1 MNRSLI
7 VGGAFFRNECRGIQ
21 CTSTANNAEEYDRHD
36 QIAYYVAYP
45 LGFNNAVVKLVF
57 SQATGYQELL
67 SPGNTNKLNASMY
80 SLRLRFAY
88 YY

>member
-1 MNRSLI
+1 MHRSLI
-7 VGGAFFRNECRGIQ
+7 AGGAFFRTEYRNEDDL
-21 CTSTANNAEEYDRHD
+21 YHRHD
-36 QIAYYVAYP
+36 QLAAYLAYP

-57 SQATGYQELL
+57 SKATGHQEHRQD
-67 SPGNTNKLNASMY
+67 PIVDGDMY